1 MQSANSDLKKKIAFY
16 GLLIALAFVLSYIES
31 LIPVFIAIPGA
42 KLGLTN
48 LVVLIALERFGKKD
62 AFIINMIR
70 ILLVGFTFGNTFSLL
85 YSFAGGILS
94 FLIMILLKKTKKF
107 SLVGISVSGGVGHN
121 IGQIMVAAFVLES
134 KALIYYLPFLLIIGT
149 IAGVIIGILS
159 AEILKRLP
167 NTNAV

>member
-107 SLVGISVSGGVGHN
+107 TLVGISVSGGVGHN

-159 AEILKRLP
+159 AEILKRIP
-167 NTNAV
+167 KI

>member
-85 YSFAGGILS
+85 YSFAGGSLS
-94 FLIMILLKKTKKF
+94 FLMFFPKYKCFILDAT
-107 SLVGISVSGGVGHN
+107 
-121 IGQIMVAAFVLES
+121 ME
-134 KALIYYLPFLLIIGT
+134 
-149 IAGVIIGILS
+149 
-159 AEILKRLP
+159 
-167 NTNAV
+167 

>member
-107 SLVGISVSGGVGHN
+107 SLVGTSVGGGVGHN
-121 IGQIMVAAFVLES
+121 IGQIIVAAFVLETG
-134 KALIYYLPFLLIIGT
+134 ALVYYLPFLLVIGT
-149 IAGVIIGILS
+149 VAGVIIGILS
-159 AEILKRLP
+159 AEIIKRLP

>member
-1 MQSANSDLKKKIAFY
+1 MQSANKDLKKKIAFY

-31 LIPVFIAIPGA
+31 LIPVFVAIPGA

-48 LVVLIALERFGKKD
+48 LVVLVALERFGKRD

-94 FLIMILLKKTKKF
+94 FLIMILLKKTKRF

-121 IGQIMVAAFVLES
+121 MGQIIVAAFVLETG
-134 KALIYYLPFLLIIGT
+134 ALVYYLPFLLVIGT
-149 IAGVIIGILS
+149 VAGVIIGILS

-167 NTNAV
+167 NS

>member
-85 YSFAGGILS
+85 YSFAGGSLS

-134 KALIYYLPFLLIIGT
+134 KVLIYYLPFLLIIGT

-159 AEILKRLP
+159 AEILKRIP
-167 NTNAV
+167 KV

>member
-85 YSFAGGILS
+85 YSFAGGSLS

>member
-94 FLIMILLKKTKKF
+94 FLIMILFKKTKKF

-159 AEILKRLP
+159 AEILKRIP
-167 NTNAV
+167 KI

>member
-107 SLVGISVSGGVGHN
+107 SLVGISVGGGVGHN
-121 IGQIMVAAFVLES
+121 IGQIIVAAFVLETR
-134 KALIYYLPFLLIIGT
+134 ALIYYLPFLFAIGT
-149 IAGVIIGILS
+149 LAGAVIGILS
-159 AEILKRLP
+159 AEIIKRLP

>member
-1 MQSANSDLKKKIAFY
+1 MPSANSDLKKKIAFY

-31 LIPVFIAIPGA
+31 LIPVFVAIPGA

-48 LVVLIALERFGKKD
+48 LVVLVALERFGKKD

-107 SLVGISVSGGVGHN
+107 SPVGISVSGGVGHN
-121 IGQIMVAAFVLES
+121 MGQIIVAAFVLES
-134 KALIYYLPFLLIIGT
+134 GALIYYLPFLLIIGT

-159 AEILKRLP
+159 AEILNRLP
-167 NTNAV
+167 KNE

>member
-1 MQSANSDLKKKIAFY
+1 MQSANKDLKKKIAFY

-31 LIPVFIAIPGA
+31 LIPVFVAIPGA

-48 LVVLIALERFGKKD
+48 LVVLVALERFGKRD

-94 FLIMILLKKTKKF
+94 FLIMILLKKTKRF

-121 IGQIMVAAFVLES
+121 MGQIIVAAFVLETG
-134 KALIYYLPFLLIIGT
+134 ALIYYLPFLLAIGT
-149 IAGVIIGILS
+149 VAGVIIGILS

-167 NTNAV
+167 MN

>member
-107 SLVGISVSGGVGHN
+107 SLVGISVGGGVGHN
-121 IGQIMVAAFVLES
+121 IGQIIVAAFVLETG
-134 KALIYYLPFLLIIGT
+134 ALVYYLPFLLAIGT
-149 IAGVIIGILS
+149 LAGAVIGILS

>member
-1 MQSANSDLKKKIAFY
+1 MQSANKDLKKKIAFY

-31 LIPVFIAIPGA
+31 LIPVFVAIPGA

-48 LVVLIALERFGKKD
+48 LVVLVALERFGKRD

-94 FLIMILLKKTKKF
+94 FLIMILLKKTKGF
-107 SLVGISVSGGVGHN
+107 SLVGISVGGGVGHN
-121 IGQIMVAAFVLES
+121 IGQIIVAAFVLETG
-134 KALIYYLPFLLIIGT
+134 ALIYYLPFLLAIGT
-149 IAGVIIGILS
+149 LAGAVIGILS

>member
-1 MQSANSDLKKKIAFY
+1 MPSANSDLKKKIAFY

-31 LIPVFIAIPGA
+31 LIPVFVAIPGA

-48 LVVLIALERFGKKD
+48 LVVLVALERFGKKD

-121 IGQIMVAAFVLES
+121 MGQIIVAAFVLES
-134 KALIYYLPFLLIIGT
+134 GALIYYLPFLLVIGT
-149 IAGVIIGILS
+149 IAGVIVGILS

-167 NTNAV
+167 KN

>member
-1 MQSANSDLKKKIAFY
+1 MPSANSDLKKKIAFY

-31 LIPVFIAIPGA
+31 LIPVFVAIPGA

-48 LVVLIALERFGKKD
+48 LVVLVALERFGKKD

-121 IGQIMVAAFVLES
+121 MGQIIVAAFVLES
-134 KALIYYLPFLLIIGT
+134 GALIYYLPFLLVIGT
-149 IAGVIIGILS
+149 IAGVIVGIIS
-159 AEILKRLP
+159 SEILKRLP
-167 NTNAV
+167 KN

>member
-107 SLVGISVSGGVGHN
+107 SLVGISVGGGVGHN
-121 IGQIMVAAFVLES
+121 IGQIIVAAFVLETG
-134 KALIYYLPFLLIIGT
+134 ALVYYLPFLLVIGT
-149 IAGVIIGILS
+149 AAGVIIGILS

>member
-1 MQSANSDLKKKIAFY
+1 MQSANKDIKKKIAFY

-31 LIPVFIAIPGA
+31 LIPVFVAIPGA

-48 LVVLIALERFGKKD
+48 LVVLVALERFGKRD

-94 FLIMILLKKTKKF
+94 FIIMILLKKTKKF

-121 IGQIMVAAFVLES
+121 MGQIIVAAFVLETG
-134 KALIYYLPFLLIIGT
+134 ALIYYLPFLLVIGT
-149 IAGVIIGILS
+149 VAGVIIGILS

-167 NTNAV
+167 KN

>member
-94 FLIMILLKKTKKF
+94 FLIMILLKKTKGF
-107 SLVGISVSGGVGHN
+107 SLVGISVGGGVGHN
-121 IGQIMVAAFVLES
+121 IGQIIVAAFVLETG
-134 KALIYYLPFLLIIGT
+134 ALVYYLPFLLAIGT
-149 IAGVIIGILS
+149 LAGAVIGILS

>member
-107 SLVGISVSGGVGHN
+107 SLVGISVGGGVGHN
-121 IGQIMVAAFVLES
+121 IGQIIVAAFVLETG
-134 KALIYYLPFLLIIGT
+134 ALVYYLPFLLAIGT
-149 IAGVIIGILS
+149 LAGAVIGILS
-159 AEILKRLP
+159 AEIIKRLP

>member
-1 MQSANSDLKKKIAFY
+1 MQSANKDIKKKIAFY

-31 LIPVFIAIPGA
+31 LIPVFVAIPGA

-48 LVVLIALERFGKKD
+48 LVVLIALERFGKRD

-85 YSFAGGILS
+85 YSLAGGILS

-107 SLVGISVSGGVGHN
+107 SLVGISVGGGVGHN
-121 IGQIMVAAFVLES
+121 IGQIIVAAFVLETG
-134 KALIYYLPFLLIIGT
+134 ALIYYLPFLFVIGT
-149 IAGVIIGILS
+149 AAGVIIGILS

-167 NTNAV
+167 KN

>member
-48 LVVLIALERFGKKD
+48 LVVLVALERFGKRD

-94 FLIMILLKKTKKF
+94 FLIMILLRKTKKF

-121 IGQIMVAAFVLES
+121 MGQIIVAAFVLETG
-134 KALIYYLPFLLIIGT
+134 ALIYYLPFLLVIGT
-149 IAGVIIGILS
+149 VAGVIIGILS

-167 NTNAV
+167 KN

>member
-1 MQSANSDLKKKIAFY
+1 MQSANKDLKKKIAFY

-31 LIPVFIAIPGA
+31 LIPVFVAIPGA

-48 LVVLIALERFGKKD
+48 LVVLVALERFGKRD

-94 FLIMILLKKTKKF
+94 FLIMILLKKTKSF

-121 IGQIMVAAFVLES
+121 MGQIIVAAFVLETG
-134 KALIYYLPFLLIIGT
+134 ALVYYLPFLLVIG
-149 IAGVIIGILS
+149 IVAGVIIGILS

-167 NTNAV
+167 KN

>member
-1 MQSANSDLKKKIAFY
+1 MPSANSDLKKKIAFY
-16 GLLIALAFVLSYIES
+16 GLVIALAFVLSYIES
-31 LIPVFIAIPGA
+31 LIPVFVAIPGA

-48 LVVLIALERFGKKD
+48 LVVLVALERFGKKD

-121 IGQIMVAAFVLES
+121 MGQIIVAAFVLES
-134 KALIYYLPFLLIIGT
+134 GALIYYLPFLLVIGT
-149 IAGVIIGILS
+149 IAGVIVGILS

-167 NTNAV
+167 KN